1 MIRSR
6 GELKSND
13 FETKCYEAT
22 LNFVCQAK
30 PLLKANLLYEI
41 AGCLK
46 PWPYFLVLEENGQL
60 KKNGK
65 ISKDESV
72 LCFLNEYTGNA
83 YEKYEQKIYPFIN
96 KFLEKVIRNG
106 LRYAMEDYGC
116 IDENMLSDEMLAVYK
131 KKMGLSSVISI
142 AEFCDVQNAK
152 LYQIS
157 EKR

>member
-1 MIRSR
+1 MIRNR

-13 FETKCYEAT
+13 FETRYYEAT

-41 AGCLK
+41 AGCLN
-46 PWPYFLVLEENGQL
+46 PWPYFLVLGENGKL

-65 ISKDESV
+65 ISNDESV

-83 YEKYEQKIYPFIN
+83 YEKYEQKIYPLIN

-106 LRYAMEDYGC
+106 LRYAIEDYGC
-116 IDENMLSDEMLAVYK
+116 IDENMDEMLAVYK
-131 KKMGLSSVISI
+131 KKMGLSSVASI
-142 AEFCDVQNAK
+142 AEFCDVQNTR

>member
-1 MIRSR
+1 MIRNR

-13 FETKCYEAT
+13 FETRYYEAT
-22 LNFVCQAK
+22 LNFVYQAK

-46 PWPYFLVLEENGQL
+46 PWPYFLVLGENGKL

-65 ISKDESV
+65 ISNDESV

-83 YEKYEQKIYPFIN
+83 YEKYEQKIYPLIN

-116 IDENMLSDEMLAVYK
+116 IDENMDEILAVYK
-131 KKMGLSSVISI
+131 KKIGLSSVASI
-142 AEFCDVQNAK
+142 AEFCDVQNAR

>member
-1 MIRSR
+1 MIRNR

-13 FETKCYEAT
+13 FETRYYEAT

-46 PWPYFLVLEENGQL
+46 PWPYFLVLGENGKL

-65 ISKDESV
+65 ISNDESV

-83 YEKYEQKIYPFIN
+83 YEKYEQKIYPLIN

-116 IDENMLSDEMLAVYK
+116 IDENMDEILAVYK
-131 KKMGLSSVISI
+131 KKMGLSSVTSI
-142 AEFCDVQNAK
+142 AKFCDVQNTR

>member
-1 MIRSR
+1 MIRNR

-13 FETKCYEAT
+13 FETRYYEAT

-46 PWPYFLVLEENGQL
+46 TWPYFLVLGENGKL

-65 ISKDESV
+65 ISNDESV

-83 YEKYEQKIYPFIN
+83 YEKYEQKIYPLIN

-116 IDENMLSDEMLAVYK
+116 IDENMDEILAVYK
-131 KKMGLSSVISI
+131 KKMGLSSVASI
-142 AEFCDVQNAK
+142 AEFCDVQNTR

>member
-1 MIRSR
+1 MIRNR

-13 FETKCYEAT
+13 FETRYYEAT

-46 PWPYFLVLEENGQL
+46 PWPYFLVLGQNRTH
-60 KKNGK
+60 KKNRK
-65 ISKDESV
+65 ITNHESV

-83 YEKYEQKIYPFIN
+83 YEKYEQKIYPLIN

-116 IDENMLSDEMLAVYK
+116 IDENMDEMLAVYK
-131 KKMGLSSVISI
+131 KKMGLSSVTSI
-142 AEFCDVQNAK
+142 AEFCDVQNTR